1 MRGWG
6 RFGICWVLI
15 TYGFANMGR
24 PGLVAMAAAGAVVAA
39 GAAFFW
45 LPAARIEVA
54 PALRGANV
62 EQTIILSSK
71 AEEPDFQKFILP
83 AQVVEAEAEVR
94 QTVTREG
101 GQGRAAKA
109 RGAVRLVNEQ
119 AQEQALLPQSHLRH
133 EERGVF
139 FLTDRAVRIPAQGEV
154 EVSVTAKEEGAGGN
168 VPAGRFIIDKLP
180 AHLQQTV
187 YAESAADFSGG
198 EVLDTPL
205 TETEL
210 NEMLEGV
217 VGQARERA
225 RGELTSKA
233 GGAAIREGLTAEAVE
248 EKEASAPPG
257 SRAVTYIVRARVR
270 LRAFVADDT
279 ALLSLTLLALQA
291 HPKPDEEFV
300 FYDPESFTV
309 EIERADFERG
319 EARVT
324 GHIAGSF
331 AQKTE
336 AKIFDTQALAGRT
349 AREVEEYMLRFDSV
363 EAVTVKLWPFWVT
376 SIPSRE
382 GAVIVEL
389 RKR

>member
-1 MRGWG
+1 
-6 RFGICWVLI
+6 
-15 TYGFANMGR
+15 MGR
-24 PGLVAMAAAGAVVAA
+24 RGLVVIVAVGAVVAA
-39 GAAFFW
+39 GAAAFFW
-45 LPAARIEVA
+45 LPAARVEVT
-54 PALRGANV
+54 PAWRGANV
-62 EQTIILSSK
+62 EQTILLSSK
-71 AEEPDFQKFILP
+71 AEEPDFKKFILP

-109 RGAVRLVNEQ
+109 RGVVRLVNEQ

-154 EVSVTAKEEGAGGN
+154 EVSVTAKEEGASGN
-168 VPAGRFIIDKLP
+168 VAAGRLIIDKLP
-180 AHLQQTV
+180 ANLQQTV

-205 TETEL
+205 TESEL
-210 NEMLEGV
+210 NAMLEGV

-233 GGAAIREGLTAEAVE
+233 GGAAIREGLTAEVVE
-248 EKEASAPPG
+248 EKEATAAPG
-257 SRAVTYIVRARVR
+257 SRAATYSVRARVR

-279 ALLSLTLLALQA
+279 ALLSLTLLSLQVQ
-291 HPKPDEEFV
+291 PKPDEEFV
-300 FYDPESFTV
+300 SYDPESFTV

-324 GHIAGSF
+324 GHIAGLF
-331 AQKTE
+331 AQKAE
-336 AKIFDTQALAGRT
+336 SKIFDAQALAGRT
-349 AREVEEYMLRFDSV
+349 AREVEEYLLQFDSV

-389 RKR
+389 RKK